1 MLAPSKPTTN
11 VAQKRSWT
19 SLSPYLVL
27 VAAGA
32 GFFAWSRGSAQ
43 PAHGSVLSVVGG
55 LGGQLRSQHRFR
67 DSQALAESCKI
78 WSCSCAKVAIAHALD
93 MDARAAFTSLLSA
106 ALPMCPN
113 EPRLASMRF
122 EAAVRSGAKGT
133 EPMGIALLAAD
144 SQDPYALYGVA
155 LGKFRAGSLSDAIV
169 MGGHATRAG
178 RGYPAWSL
186 LGLSFY
192 GQGNFQQ
199 AEVAFTEMLKLVP
212 EDVPGLFHLALA
224 RHKQGHYLA
233 AREGYLHVARRD
245 PMHVE
250 TRYNLGVLA
259 HSVGATD
266 EARHHLAKLQKMPGA
281 APSVKRLEE
290 FLATT
295 NSPPTLGGALPGVA
309 GTQP

>member
-1 MLAPSKPTTN
+1 
-11 VAQKRSWT
+11 
-19 SLSPYLVL
+19 
-27 VAAGA
+27 
-32 GFFAWSRGSAQ
+32 
-43 PAHGSVLSVVGG
+43 
-55 LGGQLRSQHRFR
+55 
-67 DSQALAESCKI
+67 
-78 WSCSCAKVAIAHALD
+78 
-93 MDARAAFTSLLSA
+93 MDARAALTSLLGA
-106 ALPMCPN
+106 ALRMCPN

-290 FLATT
+290 FLATP
-295 NSPPTLGGALPGVA
+295 NSPPSVGGALREVA